1 MKEVA
6 AAIFEAL
13 PAAKELKA
21 FDEAADA
28 GGYDLVFAGLR
39 AGERP
44 FPVKV
49 EPATR
54 LALLVLGGAPDETGT
69 WPAADLLEFDGC
81 DEETP
86 GRAKLFA
93 RQVLER
99 LHGIK
104 ATGCA

>member
-1 MKEVA
+1 MRTLVIYESGSGPLEEVA
-6 AAIFEAL
+6 TAIFEAL

-28 GGYDLVFAGLR
+28 GGYDLVFAGLL

-44 FPVKV
+44 FPLRV
-49 EPATR
+49 E
-54 LALLVLGGAPDETGT
+54 
-69 WPAADLLEFDGC
+69 PAADLFEFDGR